1 MIQNAYYSCNL
12 CFMRLKTKRER
23 DKHMILQHGSINEN
37 FIEKPTLLRCIVDL
51 SKRVDELEKKL
62 ADVQPGNIVKSSP
75 KTIQE
80 FLEEYTGIYNY
91 STWIRELEIEDDDL
105 DYLFQNNREACIV
118 RILNKNKSDLPLLC
132 LIENP
137 NVIYKYEDDCWQV
150 FENEE
155 LKSFI
160 LILTQRI
167 LKKYIQWKN
176 QHHAV
181 IVQNEDVSEL
191 NIVYMNK
198 VNGGS
203 KKFESC
209 VREIKRIFID
219 NHKRSINF

>member
-37 FIEKPTLLRCIVDL
+37 SIEKPTLLRCIVDL
-51 SKRVDELEKKL
+51 SKRVEELEKKL

-137 NVIYKYEDDCWQV
+137 NVIYKYEGDCWQV

-155 LKSFI
+155 FKSFI

-167 LKKYIQWKN
+167 TFVTTSKIKIPAKCIFYITKLQDN
-176 QHHAV
+176 ILNDRFFQELPQRYFHSSFIIAV
-181 IVQNEDVSEL
+181 
-191 NIVYMNK
+191 
-198 VNGGS
+198 
-203 KKFESC
+203 C
-209 VREIKRIFID
+209 
-219 NHKRSINF
+219 

>member
-1 MIQNAYYSCNL
+1 MIQNAYYNCNL

-37 FIEKPTLLRCIVDL
+37 SIEKPTLLRCIVDL

-118 RILNKNKSDLPLLC
+118 RILNKNKSDIPLLC

-155 LKSFI
+155 FKSFI

-209 VREIKRIFID
+209 VREIKRTFID

>member
-1 MIQNAYYSCNL
+1 MIQNAYYNCNL

-37 FIEKPTLLRCIVDL
+37 SIEKPTLLRCIVDL

-118 RILNKNKSDLPLLC
+118 RILNKNKSDIPLLC

-155 LKSFI
+155 YKSFI

-209 VREIKRIFID
+209 VREIKRTFID